1 MESPFTHN
9 TIASGNDFL
18 SRKREVSQTVLN
30 IRNRINTVIYEP
42 PKTGKDSLVHMAIS
56 QCPGLSTA
64 YIDLLSIVD
73 NGDLSHRLQA
83 ADGHTL
89 IYIKNFQS
97 ILRLDD
103 WSKAVHAISRQMLR
117 DDAPVYIITGSGI
130 NAMKHIFEDH
140 KLMYRQYERIRFSAI
155 DERSV
160 TEHIVRT
167 FLKVGRVVS
176 QEQAEYIY
184 NIADGHPWYIW
195 QIADYCFNITKGY
208 LSGNAV
214 TEAKRFLEAENAEY
228 STLSYNILE
237 GRTINTKMMQ
247 MMDTVRRHVVFVAS
261 NSEAFVNDVVRNL
274 HLCRNM
280 ERDITLIGLSKWKSF
295 ETIDVED
302 FHEMNLNL
310 SLPFH
315 VDYSSGQV
323 KDFLL
328 RYRALFNVEPTPYSF
343 QGYDLT
349 AYFAEELAR
358 YGRHFMDRDSFPK
371 KSLMQTALEFHRIP
385 GGGFENR
392 ATKEIVYKKDYT
404 ITHIFG
410 INVHNWY
417 SLLYQ

>member
-1 MESPFTHN
+1 MYFWRAKVIHFLIFPKLKAEKLLFFLFLLKRIITDMESPFTHN

-140 KLMYRQYERIRFSAI
+140 KLMYRQYERVRFSAI

-214 TEAKRFLEAENAEY
+214 TEAVDTLLYTHSVRFQE
-228 STLSYNILE
+228 
-237 GRTINTKMMQ
+237 
-247 MMDTVRRHVVFVAS
+247 TV
-261 NSEAFVNDVVRNL
+261 D
-274 HLCRNM
+274 
-280 ERDITLIGLSKWKSF
+280 
-295 ETIDVED
+295 
-302 FHEMNLNL
+302 NL
-310 SLPFH
+310 SRYQIYFLKAVF
-315 VDYSSGQV
+315 DGISKSSSSEV
-323 KDFLL
+323 IE
-328 RYRALFNVEPTPYSF
+328 RYRLNSSANVFRVKEALAKKEVITVDAPDTPRIIDPMF
-343 QGYDLT
+343 RLW
-349 AYFAEELAR
+349 LAR
-358 YGRHFMDRDSFPK
+358 NYFNE
-371 KSLMQTALEFHRIP
+371 Q
-385 GGGFENR
+385 
-392 ATKEIVYKKDYT
+392 
-404 ITHIFG
+404 
-410 INVHNWY
+410 
-417 SLLYQ
+417 Q